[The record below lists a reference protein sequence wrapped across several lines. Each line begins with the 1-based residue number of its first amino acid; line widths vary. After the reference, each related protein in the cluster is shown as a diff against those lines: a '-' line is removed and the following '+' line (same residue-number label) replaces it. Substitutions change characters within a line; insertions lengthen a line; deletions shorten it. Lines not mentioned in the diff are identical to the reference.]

1 MKFPRNAR
9 VFRGQLDVA
18 PFASVFF
25 LLVIF
30 VLLGSLL
37 YTPGVRIELPAAGD
51 LPGTDRA
58 AVVVSLDANNRL
70 YFKNQLI
77 TEAEL
82 KLRLRAAVQEHAEP
96 LALELHADKRVS
108 YEELMHVALL
118 AREAGIAEVIAATL
132 PRVFP
137 GPPAPPP
144 RNP

>member
-25 LLVIF
+25 LLLIF

-51 LPGTDRA
+51 LPGTDRPA
-58 AVVVSLDANNRL
+58 IVVSLDANNRL
-70 YFKNQLI
+70 YFKNRLI
-77 TEAEL
+77 TEGEL
-82 KLRLRAAVQEHAEP
+82 KLSLRAAVREHSEP

-137 GPPAPPP
+137 ALPAPPT
-144 RNP
+144 RKQ